1 MWTGSDSSYDFSNI
15 NTNFT
20 LTSEKNYATNG
31 DYSIKVT
38 SSSNGYNDLG
48 LYQCTV
54 QSNETYNVVVDIY
67 NPSSTQVSLR
77 LIEVESNKFNDISIP
92 YSGNIQSIR
101 LSRTVTSNS
110 TLRCYLIIREPTTVY
125 VDNFCVVKV

>member
-1 MWTGSDSSYDFSNI
+1 MWTGSDYSHDFSNI

-38 SSSNGYNDLG
+38 SSSNGYNDLV
-48 LYQCTV
+48 LYQGTV
-54 QSNETYNVVVDIY
+54 QANETYNAIVTIY

-77 LIEVESNKFNDISIP
+77 LIEVEPNRFNDISIP
-92 YSGNIQSIR
+92 SSSNIQTISV
-101 LSRTVTSNS
+101 SRTVTSNS
-110 TLRCYLIIREPTTVY
+110 TLRCYLIIREPTAVY
-125 VDNFCVVKV
+125 VDNVQIAHQ